1 MAGTCPSYL
10 STRIRKLGCTV
21 PFQSI
26 RLQPL
31 RPNLRGN
38 RTVRLRIASGWA
50 SSPSQVT
57 PHPARSGWSRRRQR
71 ATLSPRERVV
81 LETHRIAALSFGE
94 RVALSLALRHPG
106 GRGSEA
112 SAEMVDTMRFLT
124 GRSRRFSSRSAR
136 EVMLTL
142 NINFASRAPFLHHI
156 FKRPAGLTFAF
167 TRCTAHR

>member
-38 RTVRLRIASGWA
+38 RTVRLRIASRWA

-57 PHPARSGWSRRRQR
+57 PHPARFPMKCIGTAGHPLPKGEGCAENRSDSCPLPWG
-71 ATLSPRERVV
+71 EG
-81 LETHRIAALSFGE
+81 GE
-94 RVALSLALRHPG
+94 RSEPGEGSFPFSEGRTPTQLANSGSTLLREFPCA
-106 GRGSEA
+106 RDVPSRLTDPSGSQGPLK
-112 SAEMVDTMRFLT
+112 MR
-124 GRSRRFSSRSAR
+124 S
-136 EVMLTL
+136 
-142 NINFASRAPFLHHI
+142 HI
-156 FKRPAGLTFAF
+156 V
-167 TRCTAHR
+167 